1 MTETN
6 NKLPDWIERQATLGP
21 NVKVDGQR
29 TEDNFFW
36 YFLTVCCPL
45 IFESYAIIL
54 HPFWINWKAND
65 LVLSGLTLTDKQVDG
80 HEFSRVNWPDFF
92 RLYGHNFSL
101 DTANQTQEIIRK
113 SLLNGGTKQVD
124 WPVYIWFPCEGNC
137 ETAELKYIFSS
148 LTDLY
153 GNLSANFY
161 YNLLKTQEWT
171 EDKIYNGKL
180 SEFDKLV
187 ALDSLRDN
195 PTAVFPDDKTWC
207 LVSDYDLSFTYI
219 GGTKEFIN
227 RLTTNKDFDIY
238 EIEPKYN
245 EKKNDHTSH

>member
-1 MTETN
+1 MTETT

-21 NVKVDGQR
+21 NVKVDGQQ

-36 YFLTVCCPL
+36 YLLTVCCPL

-54 HPFWINWKAND
+54 HPFWINWKAKD
-65 LVLSGLTLTDKQVDG
+65 LVLSGLTLTDKQVDEQ
-80 HEFSRVNWPDFF
+80 EFSRVNWPNFF
-92 RLYGHNFSL
+92 KLYGHNFSL

-113 SLLNGGTKQVD
+113 RLLNDGTKQVD
-124 WPVYIWFPCEGNC
+124 WPVYIWFPGEGNC
-137 ETAELKYIFSS
+137 ETVELKYIFST

-153 GNLSANFY
+153 GDLSANFY

-171 EDKIYNGKL
+171 EDKMYNGKL
-180 SEFDKLV
+180 SEFDKLT
-187 ALDSLRDN
+187 ALDNLRDN

-207 LVSDYDLSFTYI
+207 IVSDYDLPFTYI

-238 EIEPKYN
+238 KIEPKYN
-245 EKKNDHTSH
+245 EKKE